1 MFIGNCFILYSIMS
15 SLHLGNVQHV
25 QEPTPQIIKTYTNIP
40 EINNWVSVP
49 LGTEEVTI
57 YVKAKN
63 TETMLFW
70 LVPTGTATW
79 KERKLLGYDT
89 NGTDGWS
96 LKWNIKGKVLHN
108 HIHVQALGY
117 TSISNDLI
125 NISSELK

>member
-15 SLHLGNVQHV
+15 SLHLGNVQQV
-25 QEPTPQIIKTYTNIP
+25 QELTPQIIKTYTNIP

-63 TETMLFW
+63 TETMLFL

-89 NGTDGWS
+89 DGTDGWS
-96 LKWNIKGKVLHN
+96 LKWNIKGKMLHN

-125 NISSELK
+125 NINSEPK